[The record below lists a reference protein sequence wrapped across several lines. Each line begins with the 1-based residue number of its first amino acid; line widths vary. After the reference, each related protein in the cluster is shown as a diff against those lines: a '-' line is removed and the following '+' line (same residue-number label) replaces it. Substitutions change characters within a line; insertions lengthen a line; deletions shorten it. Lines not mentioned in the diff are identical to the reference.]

1 VVVGNAEQGLRDV
14 PDRLVE
20 CFAPARDDSLGD
32 RIRDV
37 LQDRNEDGMIRIPWR
52 QDSATGGGFLDFPI
66 APNTEMH
73 IARFP
78 GERVR
83 FDFSNR
89 REDRAF
95 D

>member
-20 CFAPARDDSLGD
+20 RFGPACDVSLGD

>member
-1 VVVGNAEQGLRDV
+1 
-14 PDRLVE
+14 
-20 CFAPARDDSLGD
+20 
-32 RIRDV
+32 
-37 LQDRNEDGMIRIPWR
+37 MIRIPWR

-95 D
+95 DQAMQAQEAELKERGIKDVSEYRQGWSDGYVARSEDTSNLRL